1 LFLNILN
8 YITCHIGT
16 YYYYLDTVTILMLL
30 TFIGQDISLNVIL
43 DEDNFLDTIMYNH
56 TKNVSIKVSLESR

>member
-1 LFLNILN
+1 MRQAV
-8 YITCHIGT
+8 
-16 YYYYLDTVTILMLL
+16 TVLMLL

-56 TKNVSIKVSLESR
+56 TRNVSIKISIESKEIPSNPPRCLTV